1 MSATVNGS
9 TDSYVIK
16 ITDDPAATA
25 AAEQAL
31 TAKFG
36 GLEDVRY
43 LPIDISLYDS
53 TGTTKITPLPEG
65 ITVSLTMPIPND
77 LAVYGGNAKPA
88 LTEGGTLRN
97 INPRFTVINGI
108 PCMNF
113 TVDHLSP
120 YVIYVDT
127 TNLSASGSQDATPV
141 TGDPIHP
148 KWFLVIGLAAFAVV
162 LFLKRDPEDK
172 LKTA

>member
-16 ITDDPAATA
+16 ITDTAAADA

-31 TAKFG
+31 LAKFG
-36 GLEDVRY
+36 SLDAVRY

-53 TGTTKITPLPEG
+53 TGTTKISPIPDG
-65 ITVSLTMPIPND
+65 VTVSLTMPIPDD
-77 LAVYGGNAKPA
+77 LAIYGGNAKPA
-88 LTEGGTLRN
+88 LTEDGQLKVL
-97 INPRFTVINGI
+97 NPRFTVINGI

-127 TNLSASGSQDATPV
+127 SNLSASGSQDATPV

-172 LKTA
+172 LRTV